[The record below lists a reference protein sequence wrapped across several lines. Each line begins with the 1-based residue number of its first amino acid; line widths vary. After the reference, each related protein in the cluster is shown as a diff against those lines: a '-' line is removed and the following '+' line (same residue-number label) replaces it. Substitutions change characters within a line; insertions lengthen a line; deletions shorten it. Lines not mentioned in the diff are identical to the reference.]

1 MSNDIFMEPDEYE
14 QYLQEQNELYEQY
27 LQKQTEL
34 QEENANKNIGS
45 TTLYELNQSIINGMP
60 ALSENEERKASL
72 EFFDW
77 ISKLPDN
84 PKFYMLLCSELNY
97 YTVFHIN
104 DTATKED
111 FWNELYDIAKELGT
125 LKAMEIDS
133 GCFSIWADWPQDNIS
148 HLFYLFPYDRGVVE
162 V

>member
-1 MSNDIFMEPDEYE
+1 MFS
-14 QYLQEQNELYEQY
+14 Q
-27 LQKQTEL
+27 
-34 QEENANKNIGS
+34 
-45 TTLYELNQSIINGMP
+45 P
-60 ALSENEERKASL
+60 ALSGDGVRKGQL

>member
-1 MSNDIFMEPDEYE
+1 MDKEIFMEQDEYQE
-14 QYLQEQNELYEQY
+14 YL
-27 LQKQTEL
+27 K
-34 QEENANKNIGS
+34 NKNQKKDES
-45 TTLYELNQSIINGMP
+45 KPVAQVNLYQLNQDIMSNQP
-60 ALSENEERKASL
+60 ALSGDGVRKGQL

-77 ISKLPDN
+77 ISKLSDN
-84 PKFYMLLCSELNY
+84 PKFYMLLCHELNY

-111 FWNELYDIAKELGT
+111 FWNEFYDIAKELGT

-133 GCFSIWADWPQDNIS
+133 GCFSIWVDWPQDNIS

>member
-1 MSNDIFMEPDEYE
+1 MSKEIFMEQDEYQE
-14 QYLQEQNELYEQY
+14 YLKDKNQKKDESKPVAQVNLYQ
-27 LQKQTEL
+27 
-34 QEENANKNIGS
+34 
-45 TTLYELNQSIINGMP
+45 LNQDIMSNQP
-60 ALSENEERKASL
+60 ALSGDGVRKGQL

-77 ISKLPDN
+77 ISKQPDN
-84 PKFYMLLCSELNY
+84 PKFYMLLCHELNY

-133 GCFSIWADWPQDNIS
+133 GCFSIWVDWPQDNIS

>member
-1 MSNDIFMEPDEYE
+1 MSKEIFMEQDEYQE
-14 QYLQEQNELYEQY
+14 YL
-27 LQKQTEL
+27 K
-34 QEENANKNIGS
+34 NKNQKKDES
-45 TTLYELNQSIINGMP
+45 KPVAQMTLYQFNQNIMSSQP
-60 ALSENEERKASL
+60 ALSGDGVRKGQL

-104 DTATKED
+104 DTATREE

>member
-1 MSNDIFMEPDEYE
+1 MSKEIFMEQDEYQE
-14 QYLQEQNELYEQY
+14 YL
-27 LQKQTEL
+27 K
-34 QEENANKNIGS
+34 NKNQKKDES
-45 TTLYELNQSIINGMP
+45 KPVAQMTLYQFNQNIMSSQP
-60 ALSENEERKASL
+60 ALSGDGVRKGQL

-77 ISKLPDN
+77 ISKQPDN

-104 DTATKED
+104 DKATKED
-111 FWNELYDIAKELGT
+111 FWNEFYDIAKELGT

-133 GCFSIWADWPQDNIS
+133 GCFSIWVDWPQDNIS
-148 HLFYLFPYDRGVVE
+148 HLFYLLPYDRGVVE

>member
-1 MSNDIFMEPDEYE
+1 MSKEIFMEQDEYQE
-14 QYLQEQNELYEQY
+14 YL
-27 LQKQTEL
+27 K
-34 QEENANKNIGS
+34 NKNQKKDES
-45 TTLYELNQSIINGMP
+45 KPVAQVSLYQLNQDIMSNQP
-60 ALSENEERKASL
+60 ALSGDGVRKGQL

-77 ISKLPDN
+77 VSKLPDN
-84 PKFYMLLCSELNY
+84 PKFYMLLCHELNY

-133 GCFSIWADWPQDNIS
+133 GCFSIWVDWPQDNIS

>member
-1 MSNDIFMEPDEYE
+1 MSKEIFMEQDEYQE
-14 QYLQEQNELYEQY
+14 YL
-27 LQKQTEL
+27 K
-34 QEENANKNIGS
+34 NKNQKKDES
-45 TTLYELNQSIINGMP
+45 EPVAQVNLYQLNQNIMSNQP
-60 ALSENEERKASL
+60 ALSGDGVRKGQL

-77 ISKLPDN
+77 ISKQPDN
-84 PKFYMLLCSELNY
+84 PKFYMLLCHELNY

-111 FWNELYDIAKELGT
+111 FWNEFYDIAKELGT

-133 GCFSIWADWPQDNIS
+133 GCFSIWVDWPQDNIS

>member
-1 MSNDIFMEPDEYE
+1 MSKEIFMEQDEYQE
-14 QYLQEQNELYEQY
+14 YL
-27 LQKQTEL
+27 K
-34 QEENANKNIGS
+34 NKNQKKDES
-45 TTLYELNQSIINGMP
+45 KPVAQMTLYQFNQNIMSSQP
-60 ALSENEERKASL
+60 ALSGDGVRKGQL

-111 FWNELYDIAKELGT
+111 FWNELYDIAKGLGT

>member
-1 MSNDIFMEPDEYE
+1 MSKEIFMEQDEYQE
-14 QYLQEQNELYEQY
+14 YL
-27 LQKQTEL
+27 K
-34 QEENANKNIGS
+34 NKNQKKDESKPVAQIS
-45 TTLYELNQSIINGMP
+45 LYQLNQNIMSSQP
-60 ALSENEERKASL
+60 ALSGDGVRKGQL

-77 ISKLPDN
+77 ISKQPDN
-84 PKFYMLLCSELNY
+84 PKFYMLLCHELNY

>member
-1 MSNDIFMEPDEYE
+1 MSS
-14 QYLQEQNELYEQY
+14 Q
-27 LQKQTEL
+27 
-34 QEENANKNIGS
+34 
-45 TTLYELNQSIINGMP
+45 P
-60 ALSENEERKASL
+60 ALSGDGVRKGQL

-84 PKFYMLLCSELNY
+84 PKFYMLLCHELNY

>member
-1 MSNDIFMEPDEYE
+1 MDKEIFMEQDEYQE
-14 QYLQEQNELYEQY
+14 YL
-27 LQKQTEL
+27 K
-34 QEENANKNIGS
+34 NKNQKKDES
-45 TTLYELNQSIINGMP
+45 KPVAQVSLYQLNQDIMSNYP
-60 ALSENEERKASL
+60 ALSEDGVRKGQL

-84 PKFYMLLCSELNY
+84 PKFYMLLCHELNY
-97 YTVFHIN
+97 YTLFHIN
-104 DTATKED
+104 DTATRED
-111 FWNELYDIAKELGT
+111 FWNEFYDIAKELGT

-133 GCFSIWADWPQDNIS
+133 GCFSIWVDWPQDNIS

>member
-1 MSNDIFMEPDEYE
+1 MSKEIFMEQDEYQE
-14 QYLQEQNELYEQY
+14 YL
-27 LQKQTEL
+27 K
-34 QEENANKNIGS
+34 NKNQKKDES
-45 TTLYELNQSIINGMP
+45 KSVAQVNLYQLNQDIMSNQP
-60 ALSENEERKASL
+60 ALSEDGARKGQL

-77 ISKLPDN
+77 ISKQPDN

>member
-1 MSNDIFMEPDEYE
+1 MDKEIFMEQDEYQE
-14 QYLQEQNELYEQY
+14 YL
-27 LQKQTEL
+27 K
-34 QEENANKNIGS
+34 NKNQKKDES
-45 TTLYELNQSIINGMP
+45 EPVAQVSLYQLNQDIMSNQP
-60 ALSENEERKASL
+60 ALSGDGVRKGQL

-77 ISKLPDN
+77 ISKQPDN
-84 PKFYMLLCSELNY
+84 SKFYMLLCHELNY

-133 GCFSIWADWPQDNIS
+133 GCFSIWVDWPQDNIS

>member
-1 MSNDIFMEPDEYE
+1 MSKEIFMEQDEYQE
-14 QYLQEQNELYEQY
+14 YL
-27 LQKQTEL
+27 K
-34 QEENANKNIGS
+34 NKNQKKDES
-45 TTLYELNQSIINGMP
+45 KPVAQVSLYQLNQDIMSNQP
-60 ALSENEERKASL
+60 ALSGDGVRKGQL

-104 DTATKED
+104 DKATKED

>member
-1 MSNDIFMEPDEYE
+1 MSKEIFMEQDEYQE
-14 QYLQEQNELYEQY
+14 YL
-27 LQKQTEL
+27 K
-34 QEENANKNIGS
+34 NKNQKKDAS
-45 TTLYELNQSIINGMP
+45 KPVAQVSLYQLNQDIMSNQP
-60 ALSENEERKASL
+60 ALSGDGVRKGQL

-77 ISKLPDN
+77 ISKQPDN
-84 PKFYMLLCSELNY
+84 PKFYMLLCHELNY

-111 FWNELYDIAKELGT
+111 FWNEFYDIAKELGA

-133 GCFSIWADWPQDNIS
+133 GCFSIWADGPQDNIS

>member
-1 MSNDIFMEPDEYE
+1 MSKDIFMEQDEYQE
-14 QYLQEQNELYEQY
+14 YLKSKNQKKDESKPVAQVSLYQ
-27 LQKQTEL
+27 
-34 QEENANKNIGS
+34 
-45 TTLYELNQSIINGMP
+45 LNQDIMSNQP
-60 ALSENEERKASL
+60 ALSGDGVRKGQL

-104 DTATKED
+104 DTATREE

-133 GCFSIWADWPQDNIS
+133 GCFSIWVDWPQDNIS

>member
-1 MSNDIFMEPDEYE
+1 MSKEIFMEQDEYQE
-14 QYLQEQNELYEQY
+14 YL
-27 LQKQTEL
+27 K
-34 QEENANKNIGS
+34 NKNQKKDES
-45 TTLYELNQSIINGMP
+45 KPVAQMTLYQFNQNIMSSQP
-60 ALSENEERKASL
+60 ALSGDGVRKGQL

-77 ISKLPDN
+77 ISKQPDN

-111 FWNELYDIAKELGT
+111 FWNEFYDIAKELGT

-133 GCFSIWADWPQDNIS
+133 GCFSIWVDWPQDNIS
-148 HLFYLFPYDRGVVE
+148 HLFYLLPYDRGVVE

>member
-1 MSNDIFMEPDEYE
+1 MSKEIFMEQDEYQE
-14 QYLQEQNELYEQY
+14 YL
-27 LQKQTEL
+27 K
-34 QEENANKNIGS
+34 NKNQKKDES
-45 TTLYELNQSIINGMP
+45 KPVAQMTLYQFNQNIMSSQP
-60 ALSENEERKASL
+60 ALSGDGVRKGQL

-77 ISKLPDN
+77 ISKQPDN

-104 DTATKED
+104 DKATKED

-133 GCFSIWADWPQDNIS
+133 GCFSIWVDWPQDNIS

>member
-1 MSNDIFMEPDEYE
+1 MSKEIFMEQDEYQE
-14 QYLQEQNELYEQY
+14 YLKNKD
-27 LQKQTEL
+27 QKKDESKPVAQM
-34 QEENANKNIGS
+34 
-45 TTLYELNQSIINGMP
+45 TLYQFNQNIMSSQP
-60 ALSENEERKASL
+60 ALSGDGVRKGQL

-77 ISKLPDN
+77 ISKQPDN

-111 FWNELYDIAKELGT
+111 FWNEFYDIAKELGT

-133 GCFSIWADWPQDNIS
+133 GCFSIWVDWPQDNIS

>member
-1 MSNDIFMEPDEYE
+1 MSKEIFMEQDEYQE
-14 QYLQEQNELYEQY
+14 YL
-27 LQKQTEL
+27 K
-34 QEENANKNIGS
+34 NKNQKKDES
-45 TTLYELNQSIINGMP
+45 KPVAQVNLYQLNQDIMSNQP
-60 ALSENEERKASL
+60 ALSGDGVRKGQL

-77 ISKLPDN
+77 ISKQPDN
-84 PKFYMLLCSELNY
+84 PKFYMLLCHELNY

-133 GCFSIWADWPQDNIS
+133 GCFSIWVDWPQDNIS

>member
-1 MSNDIFMEPDEYE
+1 MSKEIFMEQDEYQE
-14 QYLQEQNELYEQY
+14 YL
-27 LQKQTEL
+27 K
-34 QEENANKNIGS
+34 NKNQKKDES
-45 TTLYELNQSIINGMP
+45 KPVAQMTLYQFNQDIMSSQP
-60 ALSENEERKASL
+60 ALSGDGVRKGQL

-77 ISKLPDN
+77 ISKQPDN

>member
-1 MSNDIFMEPDEYE
+1 MSKEIFMEQDEYQE
-14 QYLQEQNELYEQY
+14 YL
-27 LQKQTEL
+27 K
-34 QEENANKNIGS
+34 NKNQKKDES
-45 TTLYELNQSIINGMP
+45 KPVAQVNLYQLNQDIMSNQP
-60 ALSENEERKASL
+60 ALSGDGVRKGQL

-84 PKFYMLLCSELNY
+84 PKFYMLLCHELNY

-133 GCFSIWADWPQDNIS
+133 GCFSIWVDWPQDNIS

>member
-1 MSNDIFMEPDEYE
+1 MSKEIFMEQDEYQE
-14 QYLQEQNELYEQY
+14 YL
-27 LQKQTEL
+27 K
-34 QEENANKNIGS
+34 NKNQKKDES
-45 TTLYELNQSIINGMP
+45 KPVAQVNLYQLNQDIMSNQP
-60 ALSENEERKASL
+60 ALSGDGVRKGQL

-84 PKFYMLLCSELNY
+84 PKFYMLLCHELNY

-133 GCFSIWADWPQDNIS
+133 GCFSIWVDWPQDNTS

-162 V
+162 I

>member
-1 MSNDIFMEPDEYE
+1 MSKEIFMEQDEYQE
-14 QYLQEQNELYEQY
+14 YL
-27 LQKQTEL
+27 K
-34 QEENANKNIGS
+34 NKNQKKDES
-45 TTLYELNQSIINGMP
+45 KPVAQVNLYQLNQDIMSNQP
-60 ALSENEERKASL
+60 ALSGDGVRKGQL

-84 PKFYMLLCSELNY
+84 AKFYMLLCSELNY
-97 YTVFHIN
+97 YTVFHVN

-133 GCFSIWADWPQDNIS
+133 GCFSIWVDWPQDNIS

>member
-1 MSNDIFMEPDEYE
+1 MSKEIFMEQDEYQE
-14 QYLQEQNELYEQY
+14 YL
-27 LQKQTEL
+27 K
-34 QEENANKNIGS
+34 NKNQKKDES
-45 TTLYELNQSIINGMP
+45 KPVAQMTLYQFNQNIMSSQP
-60 ALSENEERKASL
+60 ALSGDGVRKGQL

-77 ISKLPDN
+77 ISKQQDN

-111 FWNELYDIAKELGT
+111 FWNEFYDIAKELGT

>member
-1 MSNDIFMEPDEYE
+1 MSKEIFMEQDEYQE
-14 QYLQEQNELYEQY
+14 YL
-27 LQKQTEL
+27 K
-34 QEENANKNIGS
+34 NKNQKKDES
-45 TTLYELNQSIINGMP
+45 KPVAQMTLYQFNQNIMSSQP
-60 ALSENEERKASL
+60 ALSGDGVRKGQL

-77 ISKLPDN
+77 ISKQPDN

-104 DTATKED
+104 DKATKED

>member
-1 MSNDIFMEPDEYE
+1 MSKEIFMEQDEYQE
-14 QYLQEQNELYEQY
+14 YL
-27 LQKQTEL
+27 K
-34 QEENANKNIGS
+34 NKNQKKDES
-45 TTLYELNQSIINGMP
+45 KPVAQVNLYQLNQDIMSNQP
-60 ALSENEERKASL
+60 ALSEDGVRKGQL

-84 PKFYMLLCSELNY
+84 PKFYMLLCHELNY

-133 GCFSIWADWPQDNIS
+133 GCFSIWVDWPQDNIS

>member
-1 MSNDIFMEPDEYE
+1 MSKEIFMEQDEYQE
-14 QYLQEQNELYEQY
+14 YL
-27 LQKQTEL
+27 K
-34 QEENANKNIGS
+34 NKNQKKDES
-45 TTLYELNQSIINGMP
+45 KPVAQMTLYQFNQNIMSSQP
-60 ALSENEERKASL
+60 ALSGDGVRKGQL

-77 ISKLPDN
+77 ISKQPDT

-104 DTATKED
+104 DKATKED

>member
-1 MSNDIFMEPDEYE
+1 MSKEIFMEQDEYQE
-14 QYLQEQNELYEQY
+14 YL
-27 LQKQTEL
+27 K
-34 QEENANKNIGS
+34 NKNQKKDES
-45 TTLYELNQSIINGMP
+45 KPVAQMTLYQFNQNIMSSQP
-60 ALSENEERKASL
+60 ALSGDGVRKGQL

-77 ISKLPDN
+77 ISKQPDN

-111 FWNELYDIAKELGT
+111 FWNEFYDIAKELGT

-133 GCFSIWADWPQDNIS
+133 GCFSIWVDWPQDNIS

>member
-1 MSNDIFMEPDEYE
+1 MSKEIFMEQDEYQE
-14 QYLQEQNELYEQY
+14 YL
-27 LQKQTEL
+27 K
-34 QEENANKNIGS
+34 NKNQKKDES
-45 TTLYELNQSIINGMP
+45 KSVAQVSLYQLNQDIMSNQP
-60 ALSENEERKASL
+60 ALSGDGVRKGQL

-77 ISKLPDN
+77 ISKQPDN
-84 PKFYMLLCSELNY
+84 PKFYMLLCHELNY

-104 DTATKED
+104 DTATKEN
-111 FWNELYDIAKELGT
+111 FWNEFYDIAKELGT

-133 GCFSIWADWPQDNIS
+133 GCFSIWVDWPQDNIS